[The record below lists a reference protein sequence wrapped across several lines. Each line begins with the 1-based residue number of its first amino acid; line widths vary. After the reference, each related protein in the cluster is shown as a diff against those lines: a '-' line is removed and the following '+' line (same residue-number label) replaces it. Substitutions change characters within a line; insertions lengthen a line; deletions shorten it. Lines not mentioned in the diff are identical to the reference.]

1 MTRRR
6 WTVLVSGLMLTL
18 MLGCSGNPL
27 RQFRLLDFRAT
38 PTELPPEGGRVQVE
52 VEATR
57 GDGAEVKVIRKLD
70 EQVFVLFTVRLS
82 EVSALDLEK
91 KRWKGTVDLPPN
103 NDPEDKR
110 YALIISV
117 WDDDDRDERLVEVI
131 VKGRPLAGN
140 P

>member
-1 MTRRR
+1 MTRKGILVGGLIL
-6 WTVLVSGLMLTL
+6 VLL
-18 MLGCSGNPL
+18 LGCSGNPF
-27 RQFRLLDFRAT
+27 RQFRLLAFRAV
-38 PTELPPEGGRVQVE
+38 PTELPPQGGQVQVA
-52 VEATR
+52 VEATK

-91 KRWKGTVDLPPN
+91 KRWKGEVTLPPN
-103 NDPEDKR
+103 NDPDDKR

-117 WDDDDRDERLVEVI
+117 WDGDDRDERLAEVI
-131 VKGRPLAGN
+131 VKGRPPAGN

>member
-1 MTRRR
+1 
-6 WTVLVSGLMLTL
+6 
-18 MLGCSGNPL
+18 
-27 RQFRLLDFRAT
+27 
-38 PTELPPEGGRVQVE
+38 
-52 VEATR
+52 
-57 GDGAEVKVIRKLD
+57 VKVIRKLD

-131 VKGRPLAGN
+131 VKGRPPAGN

>member
-1 MTRRR
+1 M
-6 WTVLVSGLMLTL
+6 
-18 MLGCSGNPL
+18 
-27 RQFRLLDFRAT
+27 
-38 PTELPPEGGRVQVE
+38 
-52 VEATR
+52 
-57 GDGAEVKVIRKLD
+57 KVIRKLD

-91 KRWKGTVDLPPN
+91 KRWKGEVTLPPN
-103 NDPEDKR
+103 NDPDDKR

-117 WDDDDRDERLVEVI
+117 WDGDDRDERLAEVI

>member
-38 PTELPPEGGRVQVE
+38 PTELPPEGGQVQVE

-103 NDPEDKR
+103 KDPEDKR

>member
-1 MTRRR
+1 MTRKGILVGGLIL
-6 WTVLVSGLMLTL
+6 VLL
-18 MLGCSGNPL
+18 LGCSGNPF
-27 RQFRLLDFRAT
+27 RQFRLLAFRAV
-38 PTELPPEGGRVQVE
+38 PTELPPQGGQVQVE
-52 VEATR
+52 VEATK

-91 KRWKGTVDLPPN
+91 KRWKGEVTLPPN
-103 NDPEDKR
+103 NDPDDKR

-117 WDDDDRDERLVEVI
+117 WDGDDRDERLAEVI
-131 VKGRPLAGN
+131 VKGRPPAGN